1 MPNRDLAKEALPW
14 VRPVKE
20 WLATHN
26 LTRGFRSQWR
36 RAGGIEELYVY
47 NSAPIGFSP
56 SPALPGRWELHINWT
71 LRRTPSDERFIVWK
85 SSAGISVSG
94 IKMASDAGTS
104 RICFARYDV
113 DHERFGTGLSRLGRH
128 LNIHQPP
135 PLGSHAHFAI
145 PGDASEWDVPQV
157 LEVLLSP
164 TLFQDLHGRL

>member
-1 MPNRDLAKEALPW
+1 MPNRNVANEAMPW

-20 WLATHN
+20 WLASHN

-36 RAGGIEELYVY
+36 KAGGIEELYVY
-47 NSAPIGFSP
+47 NSAPIDFIP

-71 LRRTPSDERFIVWK
+71 LRRIPSDERFIVWK

-94 IKMASDAGTS
+94 IKMASDAGAGK
-104 RICFARYDV
+104 ICFARYDI

-135 PLGSHAHFAI
+135 PLGSRAHFAI
-145 PGDASEWDVPQV
+145 PGDANEWDVPQV
-157 LEVLLSP
+157 LEILLSP
-164 TLFQDLHGRL
+164 ALFQDLDGRL